1 MIVERYAPQSG
12 EGKYAQVSGGPS
24 ALASR
29 RVKFAPGSGEKMG
42 TVEEMVENGRRRR
55 RNNTSRQNP
64 GRQ

>member
-29 RVKFAPGSGEKMG
+29 RVKFAPGSGKELE
-42 TVEEMVENGRRRR
+42 TVEENVENGCRRH